1 MFDVVRRWIDRF
13 LSDEEAI
20 LLAVM
25 LAAAALIILTMGKI
39 LAPLLTG
46 IVLSYV
52 MQGTIRRFAAAK
64 MPKSLA
70 VWCTFLLF
78 MGGFVTLLFFVIPGV
93 WRQMRTLFEDLP
105 SMAEEA
111 QDMLGGLTERYPQF
125 VSEQL
130 VTSWGELLTNQAG
143 DIGQWLVSVS
153 LSQLPF
159 LLTLGVYIMLVPIV
173 VFFLLK
179 DQDEIVE
186 WCRGFLPQERPLLDR
201 LGSEM
206 NQQMANYIRGKVL
219 EIIVVGVVTYVWF
232 KVFDLEYAALLAF
245 LVGLSVIIPYV
256 GIIAVTVPVL
266 AIAYLQFG
274 FTAPFIYL
282 IAGYSVIQA
291 VDGLVIV
298 PWLFSEANNLHPI
311 AIITAIL
318 VFGSWW
324 GLWGVF
330 FAIPLATLIKA
341 VMSAW
346 PQGGLAPQPTAPQP
360 ATPQPAAPEP
370 SEPA

>member
-1 MFDVVRRWIDRF
+1 MLDVVRRWFDRF

-25 LAAAALIILTMGKI
+25 LGAATLIILTMGKI

-46 IVLSYV
+46 VVLSYV
-52 MQGTIRRFAAAK
+52 MQGTIRRFRVARVPNA
-64 MPKSLA
+64 LA
-70 VWCTFLLF
+70 VWLTFLLF
-78 MGGFVTLLFFVIPGV
+78 MGGFVTLLFFVIPRV
-93 WRQMRTLFEDLP
+93 WRQMRTLFEELP
-105 SMAEEA
+105 TMAEEA
-111 QDMLGGLTERYPQF
+111 QEILIGLPARYPQLM
-125 VSEQL
+125 SEQM
-130 VTSWGELLTNQAG
+130 VTSWSELLTAEAG
-143 DIGQWLVSVS
+143 NIGQWLVSVS

-179 DQDEIVE
+179 DQDAIVA
-186 WCRGFLPQERPLLDR
+186 WCKGFLPPKRPLLNR

-219 EIIVVGVVTYVWF
+219 EIIVAGFATFIAF
-232 KVFDLEYAALLAF
+232 KIFDLEYAALLAF

-256 GIIAVTVPVL
+256 GIVAVTVPVL
-266 AIAYLQFG
+266 IIAYMQFG
-274 FTAPFIYL
+274 MSTEFIYL
-282 IAGYSVIQA
+282 MMAYSAIQA
-291 VDGLVIV
+291 IDGLVVV

-330 FAIPLATLIKA
+330 FAIPLATLIKS

-346 PQGGLAPQPTAPQP
+346 PQGGLAG
-360 ATPQPAAPEP
+360 AAA
-370 SEPA
+370 SQQRA

>member
-1 MFDVVRRWIDRF
+1 MLDVVRRWYHRF
-13 LSDEEAI
+13 LSDEEAV
-20 LLAVM
+20 LLAVI
-25 LAAAALIILTMGKI
+25 LVAATLVILTMGRI

-52 MQGTIRRFAAAK
+52 MQGTIRRFRAAR
-64 MPKSLA
+64 MPNGIA
-70 VWCTFLLF
+70 VWLTFLLF
-78 MGGFVTLLFFVIPGV
+78 MGGFVTLLFFVIPRV
-93 WRQMRTLFEDLP
+93 WRQMRTLFEELP
-105 SMAEEA
+105 AMAEEV
-111 QDMLGGLTERYPQF
+111 QLLLSGLPDRYPQF
-125 VSEQL
+125 LSEQM
-130 VTSWGELLTNQAG
+130 VTSWGELLTAEAG
-143 DIGQWLVSVS
+143 EIGQWLVSVS

-159 LLTLGVYIMLVPIV
+159 ILTLGVYIMLVPIV

-179 DQDEIVE
+179 DQDAIVA
-186 WCRGFLPQERPLLDR
+186 WCKGFLPARRPLLDR

-219 EIIVVGVVTYVWF
+219 EIIVVGIATFICF
-232 KVFDLEYAALLAF
+232 KLFNLEYAALLAF

-256 GIIAVTVPVL
+256 GIIAVTIPVL
-266 AIAYLQFG
+266 VIAYMQFG
-274 FTAPFIYL
+274 TSTTFFYL
-282 IAGYSVIQA
+282 MFSYGVIQA
-291 VDGLVIV
+291 IDGFVIV

-346 PQGGLAPQPTAPQP
+346 PQGGLAPAG
-360 ATPQPAAPEP
+360 ADSAEP
-370 SEPA
+370 